1 MFTGIIETL
10 AEIKSIEQIG
20 SNYRIWLSC
29 SFVDEIQIDQS
40 IAHDGVCL
48 TVVEISDHKYAVDA
62 IAETLSKTNL
72 KQWKVGKKVNVERCL
87 TLEKRIDGHIVQ
99 GHVDTVLT
107 CIHREDKNG
116 SWLFTFQ
123 YPEKWY
129 SYLIP
134 TGSVTINGT
143 SLTIAKLTDDTFSV
157 AIIPYTYE
165 FTNFHQLQVN
175 DFVNIEF
182 DMIGKYIN
190 RIQEK
195 TS

>member
-1 MFTGIIETL
+1 MFTGIVESL
-10 AEIKSIEQIG
+10 AEIKSIEQIE
-20 SNYRIWLSC
+20 SNYRIRLTC
-29 SFVDEIQIDQS
+29 PFVDELQIDQS
-40 IAHDGVCL
+40 IAHNGVCL
-48 TVVEISDHKYAVDA
+48 TVVEISNGEYAVDA

-72 KQWKVGKKVNVERCL
+72 SQWKVGNKVNVERCL
-87 TLEKRIDGHIVQ
+87 TLDKRIDGHIVQ

-107 CIHREDKNG
+107 CTHREDKNG

-123 YPEKWY
+123 YPEQWY

-143 SLTIAKLTDDTFSV
+143 SLTIAKLTDHSFSV

-165 FTNFHQLQVN
+165 YTNFHQLQVN
-175 DFVNIEF
+175 DLVNIEF

-195 TS
+195 AK